1 LASTPL
7 VLVVDDEPHITKLSS
22 MALESQGIRSI
33 SAASGLEALDKAEKY
48 RPDLVLLDI
57 VIPDIDG
64 LEVMQRLRTL
74 RPVPIIVVT
83 GKGSGPDRARGL
95 DLGADDYVV
104 KPFHADELVAR
115 VRAVLRRSAPD
126 DDTPEARGVVAF
138 DGIVIDLEKRTVTR
152 DGEPVPLSRNE
163 WLLLQHLAE
172 HPGKVILHS
181 ELLTKVW
188 GAEYEN
194 DVPYL
199 RVWMSRVRHKLG
211 LRAGSG
217 GRIKTYLGIGYRLDV
232 EGH

>member
-1 LASTPL
+1 MASAPL

-22 MALESQGIRSI
+22 MALEAQGIRSI
-33 SAASGLEALDKAEKY
+33 AAASGQEALDKAEKY

-57 VIPDIDG
+57 VIPDMDG
-64 LEVMQRLRTL
+64 LEVMQKLRSL
-74 RPVPIIVVT
+74 RPVPVIVVT
-83 GKGSGPDRARGL
+83 GKGSAPERARGL

-115 VRAVLRRSAPD
+115 VRAVLRRVAPD
-126 DDTPEARGVVAF
+126 DEPDVRGVVAF
-138 DGIVIDLEKRTVTR
+138 DDIVIDLEKRTVMR
-152 DGEPVPLSRNE
+152 SGEPVSLSRNE

-188 GAEYEN
+188 GSEYEN

-211 LRAGSG
+211 LRAGGG

-232 EGH
+232 ESR